1 MPRYDNRV
9 RLSDLARGYDIHPGG
24 TDPEITGI
32 TEDSRKVTPG
42 TLFVA
47 VRGTSDDGARYVRDA
62 IARGAAALAGDI
74 ADGPDGVPVVRGTSA
89 RAALA
94 DLATRY
100 FGNPASELTIIG
112 FTGTFGKTSTSAILQ
127 QLLSAG
133 GAKAGVLGS
142 LGARYG
148 TFQDPGNGLTT
159 PAPVELQQTLRA
171 LRTAGADT
179 IIMEV
184 TSHALRLGRVEGLTF
199 GGGLLAAIM
208 PGEHTDFHR
217 SYEDYIDAKRLLL
230 NYLSPEATFAYD
242 ADNHAARTL
251 AGDAR
256 VARRSGFSLHAS
268 DTDLPL
274 KNVALDHRGVRFSI
288 GGARLSSPLL
298 GRGHLK
304 NVALAL
310 AYALPSGISIA
321 TARVVLRQ
329 LQPLRR
335 RMESY
340 EVDGRFVLD
349 DTAGHPDS
357 LQATFD
363 VAAMLMRPLEM
374 AGRRMVVVYALRGRR
389 GEDINRRN
397 ARTLADLAAEHG
409 VRSLVITA
417 SADVAGPLDMATA
430 GEIDASR
437 ETFDSRGQPI
447 EWYDDLRAAVRAAMD
462 LTKAG
467 DLIVLV
473 GAQGMNE
480 GKALLQDAGS

>member
-1 MPRYDNRV
+1 V
-9 RLSDLARGYDIHPGG
+9 RLSELARGYHIHPGDP
-24 TDPEITGI
+24 DPEIAGI

-47 VRGTSDDGARYVRDA
+47 VRGTSDDGSRYVSEA
-62 IARGAAALAGDI
+62 IARGAVAIAGDV
-74 ADGPDGVPVVRGTSA
+74 ADGPAGVPVVRGTSA

-100 FGNPASELTIIG
+100 FGNPARELTVIG

-133 GAKAGVLGS
+133 GGKTGVLGS

-148 TFQDPGNGLTT
+148 TFQDSGNGLTT
-159 PAPVELQQTLRA
+159 PAPVELQRTLRA

-242 ADNHAARTL
+242 ADNHAARRL
-251 AGDAR
+251 AGEAR
-256 VARRSGFSLHAS
+256 VAQRSGFSLHAP

-274 KNVALDHRGVRFSI
+274 KNVVLDHRGARFSV

-310 AYALPSGISIA
+310 AYARPSGISVA

-340 EVDGRFVLD
+340 ELSGRLVLD

-357 LQATFD
+357 LEATFD
-363 VAAMLMRPLEM
+363 VAAMLRRPLEM
-374 AGRRMVVVYALRGRR
+374 AGRGMVIVYALRGSR
-389 GEDINRRN
+389 GVDINRRN
-397 ARTLADLAAEHG
+397 ARALADLAAEHG
-409 VRSLVITA
+409 VTSLVITA
-417 SADVAGPLDMATA
+417 SADVASPLDTATTD
-430 GEIDASR
+430 EIDASR
-437 ETFDSRGQPI
+437 QTFESRGQPI
-447 EWYDDLRAAVRAAMD
+447 AWHDDLRAAVRAAIER
-462 LTKAG
+462 TQPG

-480 GKALLQDAGS
+480 GKTLLQEAGS